1 MAETIKVL
9 GQLKPAATTLSTL
22 YTVPAATT
30 AVSSTITVCEQAA
43 AATTFRISI
52 AVAGAADDPKQYIV
66 YGAALAANETKS
78 FTLGITLAA
87 TDVVRVYSASG
98 NVSFNMFGAENT

>member
-22 YTVPAATT
+22 YTVPAATST
-30 AVSSTITVCEQAA
+30 VSSTLTVCEQAG
-43 AATTFRISI
+43 AATTFRISV
-52 AVAGAADDPKQYIV
+52 AVAGAADDPKQYLV
-66 YGAALAANETKS
+66 YDAALAANETKT

-87 TDVVRVYSASG
+87 TDIVRVYSTSG
-98 NVSFNMFGAENT
+98 DVSFNLFGAES